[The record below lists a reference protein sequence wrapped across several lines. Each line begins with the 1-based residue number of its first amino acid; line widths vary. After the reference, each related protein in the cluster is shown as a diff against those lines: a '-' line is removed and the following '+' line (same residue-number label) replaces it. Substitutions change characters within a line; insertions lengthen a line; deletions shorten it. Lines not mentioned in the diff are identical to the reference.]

1 MANKLPPVKA
11 SGYAFEVSLVSQ
23 TDTDIWQTPV
33 TLAAGDVLVSK
44 NGSKGWANITT
55 LPTEPGTKGV
65 LSVTLS
71 TSEMNADRIAVLF
84 HDDSGGQWQD
94 ALITIFTAEKTF
106 NDLPTGTQVADAVWD
121 ELTAGHTAAGS
132 FGGKVSLITSTS
144 ITVASPVASGGDV
157 TTYKGDSYKVADGR
171 QIEWGVSS
179 SATLTGGTVK
189 ILLDGVETFTGSV
202 QSEILV
208 RCSDITGTQSNAIA
222 EGPHGLQVRVI
233 QPDGDRITVVRAN
246 WTSLDPYNL

>member
-1 MANKLPPVKA
+1 MLKSAQEWAGTIVTKKADGSLSAATVGPAGTLYVNGVSNGASVTVTGANPYK
-11 SGYAFEVSLVSQ
+11 
-23 TDTDIWQTPV
+23 W
-33 TLAAGDVLVSK
+33 
-44 NGSKGWANITT
+44 
-55 LPTEPGTKGV
+55 
-65 LSVTLS
+65 SVTLPALTAGDLVS
-71 TSEMNADRIAVLF
+71 MYITATI
-84 HDDSGGQWQD
+84 DSV
-94 ALITIFTAEKTF
+94 ATAEVVAEEVVDTVRLS
-106 NDLPTGTQVADAVWD
+106 DISTVAIADAVWD

-157 TTYKGDSYKVADGR
+157 TTYMGDSYKVADGR

-189 ILLDGVETFTGSV
+189 VLLDGVETFTGSV

-208 RCSDITGTQSNAIA
+208 RCSDITGTQSQSIT
-222 EGPHGLQVRVI
+222 EGAHGLQVRVI